1 MGYLEDLAC
10 ILRFNKTLIACSV
23 AKMFRQYKPICNKCV
38 NKSRSEPQLGQYVSP
53 HYTVHGPSVICT
65 SSMLIEL
72 PISAP
77 RTASNTNYNIMYTS
91 NLFKRITQKVNNY
104 QVLVKIVNNYGL
116 VEN

>member
-1 MGYLEDLAC
+1 M
-10 ILRFNKTLIACSV
+10 
-23 AKMFRQYKPICNKCV
+23 
-38 NKSRSEPQLGQYVSP
+38 
-53 HYTVHGPSVICT
+53 CT

-104 QVLVKIVNNYGL
+104 QVQVKIVNNYGL

>member
-1 MGYLEDLAC
+1 
-10 ILRFNKTLIACSV
+10 
-23 AKMFRQYKPICNKCV
+23 
-38 NKSRSEPQLGQYVSP
+38 
-53 HYTVHGPSVICT
+53 
-65 SSMLIEL
+65 MLIEL

-91 NLFKRITQKVNNY
+91 NLFKRITQKANNY